1 MTPAA
6 LRTPLVLFD
15 LDGTLLDT
23 VPFITESHQHA
34 WVKHTGRRGDLAR
47 ILATIGRPIEFAF
60 DDAAPELRRA
70 MADTYL
76 AHNVAHN
83 DERIGLFLGVPRML
97 DGLVRLGAR
106 IGVVTSKRRA
116 ITDRCLA
123 LFELD
128 GRFGLVVAKEDT
140 ARHKPFPDPLLFAME
155 RAGETDPSRVLYVGD
170 TIHDL
175 LCAKNAGIPCAIV
188 GWTAMDR
195 AEIVAAGPDF
205 WIEEPDDLVLAC
217 LAGGR
222 ARPTGVDGGPGPFAA
237 WRSLGTAFGP
247 GSGRDEEVV
256 FACVRPEDGRVAA
269 VHVRGT
275 PADAFRLPSG
285 GRARSEEIVA
295 AVLREAGE
303 EYGATTGRPR
313 RCGWLDLP
321 ALRYAARVNGLTRLV
336 VTKLDVLDAFDEILV
351 ADAYES
357 GGAPVRGFPASASAL
372 ERCRPVW
379 RRFPGWKSG
388 TVGVR
393 HWADL
398 PAAAR
403 SYLEW
408 IEREVGVPISSV
420 SVGPARDAEVPR
432 G

>member
-188 GWTAMDR
+188 GWTALDR

-303 EYGATTGRPR
+303 ELGARDARVVDSAGRMAHRFDAGPEDAAAGGTAFRSTLFVLETGERGVDARRTADAGADASAEVDEVRWVRPEE
-313 RCGWLDLP
+313 LP
-321 ALRYAARVNGLTRLV
+321 ALAGRLEALDGDWRGWGALRAATTRALGEY
-336 VTKLDVLDAFDEILV
+336 L
-351 ADAYES
+351 
-357 GGAPVRGFPASASAL
+357 VRGGG
-372 ERCRPVW
+372 RMQ
-379 RRFPGWKSG
+379 
-388 TVGVR
+388 
-393 HWADL
+393 D
-398 PAAAR
+398 
-403 SYLEW
+403 
-408 IEREVGVPISSV
+408 
-420 SVGPARDAEVPR
+420 
-432 G
+432 